1 MEDLDK
7 LFRGAERLKP
17 RDAMWK
23 HIATRAELAK
33 APRGHGDPAPESAYG
48 LRLAASMAIALGA
61 LAALVMVAKGPVA
74 RSAKSGG
81 AEDFAGEPVAVNAVA
96 AAPEEAE
103 LVDLELLDWHADL
116 GEESETDWDG
126 DGYLLATSPA
136 EGE

>member
-33 APRGHGDPAPESAYG
+33 PPAPESAYG

-61 LAALVMVAKGPVA
+61 LAALVMVAKGPVTQ
-74 RSAKSGG
+74 SAKSGG
-81 AEDFAGEPVAVNAVA
+81 AEDFGGAVAVNAAA
-96 AAPEEAE
+96 AAPKEAE
-103 LVDLELLDWHADL
+103 LVDVELLDWHADL
-116 GEESETDWDG
+116 GEENETDWDG
-126 DGYLLATSPA
+126 DGYLLTTYPA